1 MAPSMTRIGR
11 GLVIVL
17 AAIGAAAVAG
27 GWTLLR
33 GGISARAE
41 PGAFEAAAASRLRSL
56 AIPASAENRRN
67 PVSPSP
73 EVLDAGMAHWAD
85 HCATCHGNDG
95 SGDTAI
101 GRALYPRAP
110 DMRLPATQDLS
121 DGTLFYIIE
130 EGVKLTGMPAWG
142 DGTPEGEVAS
152 WHLVHFIRRLPGLT
166 ADELQRMSDMNPKT
180 PAEWREEEE
189 IRKVLEGEGAA
200 PKPAAPPH
208 KHGGQ
213 D

>member
-1 MAPSMTRIGR
+1 MLKRIFKF
-11 GLVIVL
+11 LVILL
-17 AAIGAAAVAG
+17 AVIGLGVVIGGVGFLASGISAKPEPSALEAAVA
-27 GWTLLR
+27 T
-33 GGISARAE
+33 
-41 PGAFEAAAASRLRSL
+41 RLRSL
-56 AIPASAENRRN
+56 AIPSSAKQRQN
-67 PVSPSP
+67 PVPASP
-73 EVLDAGMAHWAD
+73 EAVEEGMAHWAD
-85 HCATCHGNDG
+85 HCAACHGNNGDG
-95 SGDTAI
+95 QTEM
-101 GRALYPRAP
+101 GRGLYPRAP
-110 DMRLPATQDLS
+110 DMRLPQTQNLS

-130 EGVKLTGMPAWG
+130 EGVKLTGMPGWG